1 MSIKA
6 SFFVISL
13 PLYIF
18 WSLLFFFAA
27 SWIWTML
34 LSGSWESEGAYYT
47 EWSAISGSLI
57 IRITWFL
64 QFDVAA
70 SVLWK

>member
-1 MSIKA
+1 MSIKT
-6 SFFVISL
+6 SFFLISL
-13 PLYIF
+13 PFYIF

-34 LSGSWESEGAYYT
+34 LSGSCESEGAYYT
-47 EWSAISGSLI
+47 ERPVVSGSLI
-57 IRITWFL
+57 IRALGFV